1 MKREE
6 SEMKRVVFISILAA
20 VGVSAGCTLPDP
32 VRVGEKCP
40 GITAENIGWSQD
52 DPCYREGGRE
62 ACDREAEEVIHLG
75 EGYCPEW
82 FVCREIMNEQNVLI
96 STCVHGC
103 PEGQVFCGDA
113 CINPKT
119 SISHCGANVEG
130 LCNHDEPEDKNYRGE
145 NCLGLILQDMHAYQC
160 HENEGCT
167 KTPCGIDEHL
177 KPNDADGECVKN
189 DNDNC
194 GSEGVKCAADAACV
208 FGECLTKCAD
218 GYIRCYVPGEGNPC
232 IDPQSHN
239 MFCGAKGKCMVEDD
253 AQSEDYRGVACDN
266 GMHCALGSCRLLECT
281 HENEQPCG
289 DQCVDVT
296 KDPDNCGGC
305 GNSCANNRP
314 SYVTNDVACEA
325 GKCVYTCEAGYE
337 NCGSEGSTECVDL
350 TSDRKNCGEC
360 GHACEPNA
368 YCQESSCKPSNC
380 PDEHACFQQG
390 TCVTHD
396 ATACGSDCKTCGT
409 ALNAYEATCDDVGVC
424 HVVRCQNGFHF
435 VSDTEACAQ
444 NTTHAC
450 GSVDTSDVVD
460 CTALPN
466 VSDVQCMNGKCI
478 VGECEAD
485 YHLHENACE
494 ANSDENCSYHG
505 HKCQVPNGTSH
516 CQSGSCVTTGCDAG
530 FHQEGNYCT
539 GDNLNNCGGKDC
551 TTEPG
556 WLSGLCDG
564 TVCKA
569 TYCQAGYYLDGSTC
583 KPNDPNNC
591 GEKGKN
597 CAVSNGTATCNTSTG
612 TCSTP
617 ICDANYHLSA
627 DAKSCQGDTNT
638 ECGASRQNCTAM
650 PSPASNGKCS
660 NGTCVPTGC
669 VTGYY
674 LDGTTCKANDPNNCG
689 AKGRVCTVSN
699 GTSTCNT
706 SSGTCQTQSCY
717 QGYYLDGSSCN
728 RNDQNNCGGKG
739 TTCTVSNGNAMCNI
753 DTGVCYVASC
763 NTGYYL
769 DGSSCN
775 RNDQNNCGIKNYK
788 CTVSNG
794 SARCNIDTGRCETT
808 GCNTGYYLDGSACP
822 RNDQNNCGTKG
833 KTCTVSNGTTTCNID
848 TGTCNMPPVC
858 NTGYYLD
865 GSSCLRNDQ
874 NNCGTK
880 GKTCT
885 ITNGT
890 RTCNIDTGTCN
901 LPLCNLNYHPS
912 ADGTKCDADT
922 NSECGPSRQNC
933 NNMGSQYSGGK
944 CKDGKCVP
952 TGCATYFELVN
963 EQACVERCFLV
974 FRSEKAYC
982 CHYPVDRDRCR
993 QGDCNDCEHYGYLG
1007 SSNPWRACWSN
1018 KCTDDLGLYCNN
1030 DRMAGVWGADP
1041 VDVCS
1046 ILQTTCNTEA
1056 VEAACFLSEELM

>member
-1 MKREE
+1 
-6 SEMKRVVFISILAA
+6 MKRVVFISILAA
-20 VGVSAGCTLPDP
+20 VGVSAGCELPDP
-32 VRVGEKCP
+32 VRVGAKCP
-40 GITAENIGWSQD
+40 GITLENIGWSQD

-82 FVCREIMNEQNVLI
+82 FVCREIMNEQNALI

-160 HENEGCT
+160 LENEGCT
-167 KTPCGIDEHL
+167 KTPCGIDEYL
-177 KPNDADGECVKN
+177 KSNDADGECVQN

-194 GSEGVKCAADAACV
+194 GREGVKCPADAACV
-208 FGECLTKCAD
+208 FGECLTKCAE

-239 MFCGAKGKCMVEDD
+239 KFCGARGKCMVEDD

-296 KDPDNCGGC
+296 NDPDNCGGC

-325 GKCVYTCEAGYE
+325 GKCVYTCEEGYE

-350 TSDRKNCGEC
+350 TADRKNCGEC
-360 GHACEPNA
+360 GHACEPNE
-368 YCQESSCKPSNC
+368 YCQENICKPSNC
-380 PDEHACFQQG
+380 SDEYACFQQG
-390 TCVTHD
+390 ACVTHD
-396 ATACGSDCKTCGT
+396 ATACGSDCKTC
-409 ALNAYEATCDDVGVC
+409 ALELNAYEATCDDVGEC
-424 HVVRCQNGFHF
+424 HVVRCQNGSHF
-435 VSDTEACAQ
+435 VSDTEACVP
-444 NTTHAC
+444 NTPNAC
-450 GSVDTSDVVD
+450 GSVDTVDVVD

-466 VSDVQCMNGKCI
+466 VSDVQCLNGKCI
-478 VGECEAD
+478 VGGCAAD
-485 YHLHENACE
+485 HHLHENTCE

-516 CQSGSCVTTGCDAG
+516 CQSGSCVTTGCDVG

-569 TYCQAGYYLDGSTC
+569 TYCQTGYYLDGSTC

-591 GEKGKN
+591 GEKGKT
-597 CAVSNGTATCNTSTG
+597 CTVDNGTSTCDTSAG
-612 TCSTP
+612 QCSTP
-617 ICDANYHLSA
+617 SCNANYHLSA
-627 DAKSCQGDTNT
+627 DAKSCQADTDT

-650 PSPASNGKCS
+650 SSPASNGKCS

-674 LDGTTCKANDPNNCG
+674 LDGSTCKANDQNNCG
-689 AKGRVCTVSN
+689 TKGYTCTVSN

-706 SSGTCQTQSCY
+706 SSGTCQIQSCNT
-717 QGYYLDGSSCN
+717 GYYIDGSSCN

-739 TTCTVSNGNAMCNI
+739 ITCTVANGTAACNI
-753 DTGVCYVASC
+753 DTGVCYVNAC

-769 DGSSCN
+769 DGSTCN
-775 RNDQNNCGIKNYK
+775 RNDQNNCGVKGYT

-794 SARCNIDTGRCETT
+794 TSQCNIDYGTCSTT
-808 GCNTGYYLDGSACP
+808 GCNAGYYLDGSSCP

-833 KTCTVSNGTTTCNID
+833 KTCTVSNGTATCNID
-848 TGTCNMPPVC
+848 YGTCSTTGC
-858 NTGYYLD
+858 NTGFHLYSGGCEQNDTTNCLSH
-865 GSSCLRNDQ
+865 GASCSDSQAIGMRCDN
-874 NNCGTK
+874 TK
-880 GKTCT
+880 GCQV
-885 ITNGT
+885 
-890 RTCNIDTGTCN
+890 TG
-901 LPLCNLNYHPS
+901 CNLNYHPS
-912 ADGTKCDADT
+912 SDGKTCKVDT

-933 NNMGSQYSGGK
+933 NNMGGRYSGGR
-944 CKDGKCVP
+944 CEGGTCVP
-952 TGCATYFELVN
+952 TGCASGYQLVN
-963 EQACVERCFLV
+963 DGACVEFCYVAQRNGSYYCCESASARTTCESGSSCINCPV
-974 FRSEKAYC
+974 FRMMMSPE
-982 CHYPVDRDRCR
+982 P
-993 QGDCNDCEHYGYLG
+993 G
-1007 SSNPWRACWSN
+1007 SGGEFPYDACLSLS
-1018 KCTDDLGLYCNN
+1018 CTLPPRLYCESSACSNLQSSCDN
-1030 DRMAGVWGADP
+1030 DTLED
-1041 VDVCS
+1041 D
-1046 ILQTTCNTEA
+1046 
-1056 VEAACFLSEELM
+1056 CFVSDRFLAI